1 MKTVAWGECIY
12 SSIYLYTLKTLFHF
26 SQLNFKLICRLIS
39 FCIYT
44 AILEQLSILLINSF
58 KFFLRFPYIFEKAAL
73 IFLIMLRLKYPL
85 PYYLQVIHLSLNVP
99 FVYFA
104 FFKYVRHTCI
114 CSVMS
119 FRHTHIFFLK
129 KKKKSI
135 LLKSILGFLSFKK
148 RYLYDNIKL

>member
-1 MKTVAWGECIY
+1 MFSPSDLGKDSKRTRLSR
-12 SSIYLYTLKTLFHF
+12 SSPRTPVF
-26 SQLNFKLICRLIS
+26 
-39 FCIYT
+39 
-44 AILEQLSILLINSF
+44 SILNQSLLAGIAVSRYVIKLGITIHNVFSWWARV
-58 KFFLRFPYIFEKAAL
+58 KKEKKNFL